1 MTEIWLKNQRIKTN
15 NRIFSFSS
23 KFDKN
28 IISIDIKINTTINC
42 RFCHYL
48 FVKLRFCE

>member
-1 MTEIWLKNQRIKTN
+1 MTEICMKNQRIKTN

-42 RFCHYL
+42 HFRHYH
-48 FVKLRFCE
+48 FVKLVFCE